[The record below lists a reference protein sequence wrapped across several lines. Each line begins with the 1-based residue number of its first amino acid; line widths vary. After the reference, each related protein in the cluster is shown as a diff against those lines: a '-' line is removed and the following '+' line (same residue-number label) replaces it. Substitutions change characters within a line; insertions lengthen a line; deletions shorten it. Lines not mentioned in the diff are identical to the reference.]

1 MESAFET
8 ALGHGG
14 GTCTVRL
21 FREGKSDSL
30 TVADVR
36 AEALPTNA
44 NGDDSDAQWEVSRE
58 RGVVLIEKPLDA

>member
-8 ALGHGG
+8 APDHGG

-21 FREGKSDSL
+21 FGEEKSDSL

-36 AEALPTNA
+36 AEALPTTA
-44 NGDDSDAQWEVSRE
+44 YGDDSDAQWEVPRE